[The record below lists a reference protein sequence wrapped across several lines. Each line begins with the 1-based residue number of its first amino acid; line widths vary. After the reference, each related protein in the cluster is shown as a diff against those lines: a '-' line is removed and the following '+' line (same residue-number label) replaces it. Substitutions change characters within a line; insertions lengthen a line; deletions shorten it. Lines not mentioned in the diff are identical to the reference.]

1 MIIEQCFVL
10 QSYKNFQQIRTQILS
25 RAQGQLNLTGQVA
38 SMKAMTEATSSVQNN
53 LSCVDS
59 ANMPQVIPQNDATVL
74 SSGQSLAN
82 GGLNASTSVQV
93 DNPAMAI
100 ADNTCNGSGI
110 LVFQQKSSGT
120 INNATSTNV
129 PVLVSFYLFFCISRY
144 TEIEFKSIVYRRDKY
159 VIMHNV
165 ILNLGGL
172 MRIFFT

>member
-1 MIIEQCFVL
+1 M
-10 QSYKNFQQIRTQILS
+10 S

-38 SMKAMTEATSSVQNN
+38 SMKAMTETSSVQNS

-59 ANMPQVIPQNDATVL
+59 ANIPQVITQNDATIL

-93 DNPAMAI
+93 DNPTMAV

-110 LVFQQKSSGT
+110 LVFQQKSSGS

-129 PVLVSFYLFFCISRY
+129 PVLVSFYLLFCIS
-144 TEIEFKSIVYRRDKY
+144 ECIHRD
-159 VIMHNV
+159 
-165 ILNLGGL
+165 
-172 MRIFFT
+172 

>member
-1 MIIEQCFVL
+1 M
-10 QSYKNFQQIRTQILS
+10 S

-38 SMKAMTEATSSVQNN
+38 SMKTMTEASSVQNS

-59 ANMPQVIPQNDATVL
+59 NIPQVITQNDATIL

-93 DNPAMAI
+93 DNPAMAV

-129 PVLVSFYLFFCISRY
+129 PVLVSFYLLFCVSRY
-144 TEIEFKSIVYRRDKY
+144 AQIEFKSI
-159 VIMHNV
+159 
-165 ILNLGGL
+165 
-172 MRIFFT
+172 